1 MNIIYYN
8 IVQYLIIIIAIIRLK
23 FNSFKK
29 DIQYDKNV
37 YTKILDKGMM
47 RPLVIYSSIGHLIF
61 TNSVASS
68 IGWKSSPFQKEL
80 GYFTLSLLLVMI
92 WSNYSNTKIKTKISL
107 SYVWIIFI
115 MFAALNHIYELKK
128 GNISLN
134 NILPIFV
141 SCTVFIIIIYNSY
154 KFWHT

>member
-8 IVQYLIIIIAIIRLK
+8 IIQYLIIIIAIIRL
-23 FNSFKK
+23 NT
-29 DIQYDKNV
+29 IDKIDSDT
-37 YTKILDKGMM
+37 YTNILYNGMII
-47 RPLVIYSSIGHLIF
+47 PLVIYSTIGHLIF

-92 WSNYSNTKIKTKISL
+92 WSNYSNTRLETKISL

-115 MFAALNHIYELKK
+115 MFAALNHIYEFKK

-141 SCTVFIIIIYNSY
+141 SFTVFILIIYNSY
-154 KFWHT
+154 KFWS

>member
-8 IVQYLIIIIAIIRLK
+8 IVQYLIIIIAILRLNTIYK
-23 FNSFKK
+23 IDSNT
-29 DIQYDKNV
+29 
-37 YTKILDKGMM
+37 YTNILYNGMII
-47 RPLVIYSSIGHLIF
+47 PLVIYSTIGHLIF

-92 WSNYSNTKIKTKISL
+92 WSNYSNTRLETKISL

-141 SCTVFIIIIYNSY
+141 SFTVFILIIYNSY
-154 KFWHT
+154 KFWHTQ

>member
-8 IVQYLIIIIAIIRLK
+8 IIQYLIIIIAIIRLNTIYK
-23 FNSFKK
+23 IDSNT
-29 DIQYDKNV
+29 
-37 YTKILDKGMM
+37 YTNILYNGMII
-47 RPLVIYSSIGHLIF
+47 PLVIYSTIGHLIF

-92 WSNYSNTKIKTKISL
+92 WSNYSNTRLETKISL

-141 SCTVFIIIIYNSY
+141 SFTVFILIIYNSY
-154 KFWHT
+154 KFWHTQ

>member
-8 IVQYLIIIIAIIRLK
+8 IIQYLIIIIAIIRLNTIYK
-23 FNSFKK
+23 IDSNT
-29 DIQYDKNV
+29 
-37 YTKILDKGMM
+37 YTNILYNGMII
-47 RPLVIYSSIGHLIF
+47 PLVIYSTIGHLIF

-92 WSNYSNTKIKTKISL
+92 WSNYSNTRLETKISL

-115 MFAALNHIYELKK
+115 MFAALNHIYEFKK

-141 SCTVFIIIIYNSY
+141 SFTVFILIIYNSY
-154 KFWHT
+154 KFWHTY

>member
-8 IVQYLIIIIAIIRLK
+8 IVQYLIIIIAIIRLNTIYK
-23 FNSFKK
+23 IDTNT
-29 DIQYDKNV
+29 
-37 YTKILDKGMM
+37 YTNILYNGMII
-47 RPLVIYSSIGHLIF
+47 PLVIYSTIGHLIF

-92 WSNYSNTKIKTKISL
+92 WSNYSNTRLETKISL
-107 SYVWIIFI
+107 SYVWVIFI

-141 SCTVFIIIIYNSY
+141 SFTVFILIIYNSY
-154 KFWHT
+154 KFWL

>member
-8 IVQYLIIIIAIIRLK
+8 IVQYLIIIIAILRLNTINK
-23 FNSFKK
+23 IDSNT
-29 DIQYDKNV
+29 
-37 YTKILDKGMM
+37 YTNILYNGMII
-47 RPLVIYSSIGHLIF
+47 PLVIYSTIGHLIF

-92 WSNYSNTKIKTKISL
+92 WSNYSNTRLETKISL

-141 SCTVFIIIIYNSY
+141 SFTVFILIIYNSY
-154 KFWHT
+154 KFWL

>member
-8 IVQYLIIIIAIIRLK
+8 IIQYLIIIIAIIRLNTINK
-23 FNSFKK
+23 IDSNT
-29 DIQYDKNV
+29 
-37 YTKILDKGMM
+37 YTNILYNGMII
-47 RPLVIYSSIGHLIF
+47 PLVIYSTIGHLIF

-92 WSNYSNTKIKTKISL
+92 WSNYSNAKIKTKISL

-141 SCTVFIIIIYNSY
+141 SFIVFILIIYNSY

>member
-8 IVQYLIIIIAIIRLK
+8 IIQYLIIIIAIIRLNTINK
-23 FNSFKK
+23 IDS
-29 DIQYDKNV
+29 DT
-37 YTKILDKGMM
+37 YTNILYNGMII
-47 RPLVIYSSIGHLIF
+47 PLVIYSTIGHLIF

-92 WSNYSNTKIKTKISL
+92 WSNYSNARLETKISL

-115 MFAALNHIYELKK
+115 MFAALNHIYEFKK

-141 SCTVFIIIIYNSY
+141 SFTVFILIIYNSY
-154 KFWHT
+154 KFWS

>member
-8 IVQYLIIIIAIIRLK
+8 IVQYLIIIIAIIRL
-23 FNSFKK
+23 NT
-29 DIQYDKNV
+29 IN
-37 YTKILDKGMM
+37 KIDSNTYINILYNGMII
-47 RPLVIYSSIGHLIF
+47 PLVIYSTIGHLIF
-61 TNSVASS
+61 TNSVADS

-92 WSNYSNTKIKTKISL
+92 WSNYSNTRLETKISL

-115 MFAALNHIYELKK
+115 MFAALNHIYEFKK

-141 SCTVFIIIIYNSY
+141 SFTVFILIIYNSY
-154 KFWHT
+154 KFWHTQ

>member
-8 IVQYLIIIIAIIRLK
+8 IIQYLIIIIAIIRLNTINK
-23 FNSFKK
+23 I
-29 DIQYDKNV
+29 DINT
-37 YTKILDKGMM
+37 YTNILYNGMII
-47 RPLVIYSSIGHLIF
+47 PLVIYSTIGHLIF
-61 TNSVASS
+61 TNSVADS

-92 WSNYSNTKIKTKISL
+92 WSNYSNTRLETKISL

-141 SCTVFIIIIYNSY
+141 SFTVFILIIYNSY
-154 KFWHT
+154 KFLVIVV

>member
-1 MNIIYYN
+1 MDIIYYN
-8 IVQYLIIIIAIIRLK
+8 VVQYLIIIIAIIRLK

-29 DIQYDKNV
+29 DIQYDINV
-37 YTKILDKGMM
+37 YTNILYNGMII
-47 RPLVIYSSIGHLIF
+47 PLVIYSTIGHLIF
-61 TNSVASS
+61 TNSVANS

-92 WSNYSNTKIKTKISL
+92 WSNYSNTRLETKISL

-115 MFAALNHIYELKK
+115 MFAALNHIYEIKK

-141 SCTVFIIIIYNSY
+141 SFTVFILIIYNSY
-154 KFWHT
+154 KFWL

>member
-8 IVQYLIIIIAIIRLK
+8 IVQYLIIIIAIIRL
-23 FNSFKK
+23 NMSNNRI
-29 DIQYDKNV
+29 DSDT
-37 YTKILDKGMM
+37 YTNILYNGMII
-47 RPLVIYSSIGHLIF
+47 PLVIYSTIGHLIF
-61 TNSVASS
+61 TNSVADS

-141 SCTVFIIIIYNSY
+141 SFTVFILIIYNSY
-154 KFWHT
+154 KFWL

>member
-8 IVQYLIIIIAIIRLK
+8 IVQYLIIIIAIIRLNTINK
-23 FNSFKK
+23 IDSNT
-29 DIQYDKNV
+29 
-37 YTKILDKGMM
+37 YTNILYNGMII
-47 RPLVIYSSIGHLIF
+47 PLVIYSTIGHLIF

-92 WSNYSNTKIKTKISL
+92 WSNYNNTRLETKISL

-115 MFAALNHIYELKK
+115 MFAALNHIYEFKK

-141 SCTVFIIIIYNSY
+141 SFTVFILIIYNSY
-154 KFWHT
+154 KFWL

>member
-8 IVQYLIIIIAIIRLK
+8 IIQYLIIIIAIIRLNTIYK
-23 FNSFKK
+23 IDSNT
-29 DIQYDKNV
+29 
-37 YTKILDKGMM
+37 YTNILYNGMII
-47 RPLVIYSSIGHLIF
+47 PLVIYSTIGHLIF

-92 WSNYSNTKIKTKISL
+92 WSNYSNTRLETKISL

-141 SCTVFIIIIYNSY
+141 SFTVFILIIYNSY

>member
-8 IVQYLIIIIAIIRLK
+8 IVQYLIIIIAIIRLNTIYK
-23 FNSFKK
+23 IDSNT
-29 DIQYDKNV
+29 
-37 YTKILDKGMM
+37 YTNILYNGMII
-47 RPLVIYSSIGHLIF
+47 PLVIYSTIGHLIF
-61 TNSVASS
+61 TNSVANS
-68 IGWKSSPFQKEL
+68 IGWKNSPFQKEL

-92 WSNYSNTKIKTKISL
+92 WSNYSNTRLETKISL

-115 MFAALNHIYELKK
+115 MFAALNHIYEFKK

-141 SCTVFIIIIYNSY
+141 SFTVFILIIYNSY
-154 KFWHT
+154 KFWHTH

>member
-8 IVQYLIIIIAIIRLK
+8 IVQYLIIIIAIIRLNTIYK
-23 FNSFKK
+23 IDTNT
-29 DIQYDKNV
+29 
-37 YTKILDKGMM
+37 YTNILYNGMII
-47 RPLVIYSSIGHLIF
+47 PLVIYSTIGHLIF

-92 WSNYSNTKIKTKISL
+92 WSNYSNTRLETKISL

-141 SCTVFIIIIYNSY
+141 SFTVFILIIYNSY

>member
-8 IVQYLIIIIAIIRLK
+8 IVQYLIIIIAIIRLNTINK
-23 FNSFKK
+23 IDS
-29 DIQYDKNV
+29 DT
-37 YTKILDKGMM
+37 YTNILYNGMII
-47 RPLVIYSSIGHLIF
+47 PLVIYSTIGHLIF
-61 TNSVASS
+61 TNSVADS

-141 SCTVFIIIIYNSY
+141 SFTVFILIIYNSY
-154 KFWHT
+154 KFWL

>member
-8 IVQYLIIIIAIIRLK
+8 IVQYLIIIIAILRLNTINK
-23 FNSFKK
+23 IDSNT
-29 DIQYDKNV
+29 
-37 YTKILDKGMM
+37 YTNILYNGMII
-47 RPLVIYSSIGHLIF
+47 PLVIYSTIGHLIF

-92 WSNYSNTKIKTKISL
+92 WSNYNNTRLETKISL

-115 MFAALNHIYELKK
+115 MFAALNHIYEFKK

-141 SCTVFIIIIYNSY
+141 SFTVFVLIIYNSY
-154 KFWHT
+154 KFWL

>member
-8 IVQYLIIIIAIIRLK
+8 IIQYLIIIIAIIRLNTINK
-23 FNSFKK
+23 IDS
-29 DIQYDKNV
+29 DT
-37 YTKILDKGMM
+37 YTNILYNGMII
-47 RPLVIYSSIGHLIF
+47 PLVIYSTIGHLIF

-92 WSNYSNTKIKTKISL
+92 WSNYSNTRLETKISL

-115 MFAALNHIYELKK
+115 MFAALNHIYEFKK

-141 SCTVFIIIIYNSY
+141 SFTVFILIIYNSY
-154 KFWHT
+154 KFWL

>member
-8 IVQYLIIIIAIIRLK
+8 IVQYLIIIIAILRLNTINK
-23 FNSFKK
+23 IDSNT
-29 DIQYDKNV
+29 
-37 YTKILDKGMM
+37 YTNILYNGMII
-47 RPLVIYSSIGHLIF
+47 PLVIYSTIGHLIF

-92 WSNYSNTKIKTKISL
+92 WSNYSNTRLETKISL

-115 MFAALNHIYELKK
+115 MFAALNHIYEFKK

-141 SCTVFIIIIYNSY
+141 SFTVFILIIYNSY
-154 KFWHT
+154 KFWHTQ

>member
-1 MNIIYYN
+1 MSNNRIDSDTYTNILYN
-8 IVQYLIIIIAIIRLK
+8 GMII
-23 FNSFKK
+23 
-29 DIQYDKNV
+29 
-37 YTKILDKGMM
+37 
-47 RPLVIYSSIGHLIF
+47 PLVIYSTIGHLIF
-61 TNSVASS
+61 TNSVADS

-141 SCTVFIIIIYNSY
+141 SFTVFILIIYNSY
-154 KFWHT
+154 KFWL

>member
-8 IVQYLIIIIAIIRLK
+8 IVQYLIIIIAIIRLNMSNK
-23 FNSFKK
+23 IGNRMNS
-29 DIQYDKNV
+29 DTYIN
-37 YTKILDKGMM
+37 ILYNGMII
-47 RPLVIYSSIGHLIF
+47 PLVIYSTIGHLIF
-61 TNSVASS
+61 TNSVADS
-68 IGWKSSPFQKEL
+68 IGWESSPFQKEL

-92 WSNYSNTKIKTKISL
+92 WSNYSNIRLETKISL

-115 MFAALNHIYELKK
+115 MFAALNHIYEFKK

-141 SCTVFIIIIYNSY
+141 SFTVFILIIYNSY
-154 KFWHT
+154 KFWL

>member
-8 IVQYLIIIIAIIRLK
+8 IIQYLIIIIAILRLNTINK
-23 FNSFKK
+23 IDSNT
-29 DIQYDKNV
+29 
-37 YTKILDKGMM
+37 YTNILYNGMII
-47 RPLVIYSSIGHLIF
+47 PLVIYSTIGHLIF

-68 IGWKSSPFQKEL
+68 IGWKNSPFQKEL

-92 WSNYSNTKIKTKISL
+92 WSNYSNTRLETKISL

-115 MFAALNHIYELKK
+115 IFAALNHIYEFKK

-141 SCTVFIIIIYNSY
+141 SFTVFILIIYNSY
-154 KFWHT
+154 TFWL

>member
-8 IVQYLIIIIAIIRLK
+8 IIQYLIIIIAIIRLNTIYK
-23 FNSFKK
+23 IDSNT
-29 DIQYDKNV
+29 
-37 YTKILDKGMM
+37 YTNILYNGMII
-47 RPLVIYSSIGHLIF
+47 PLVIYSTIGHLIF

-92 WSNYSNTKIKTKISL
+92 WSNYSNTRLETKISL

-141 SCTVFIIIIYNSY
+141 SFTVFILIIYNSY
-154 KFWHT
+154 KFWHTY

>member
-8 IVQYLIIIIAIIRLK
+8 IVQYLIIIIAIIRLNTIYK
-23 FNSFKK
+23 IDSNT
-29 DIQYDKNV
+29 
-37 YTKILDKGMM
+37 YTNILYNGMII
-47 RPLVIYSSIGHLIF
+47 PLVIYSTIGHLIF

-92 WSNYSNTKIKTKISL
+92 WSNYSNTRLETKISL

-141 SCTVFIIIIYNSY
+141 SFTVFILIIYNSY
-154 KFWHT
+154 KFWL